1 MNRLHVK
8 SWLLLFLFI
17 GASKAL
23 DPGAVSFKFKEIV
36 TGTQT
41 NFEIYLRMADFSKA
55 HLEAL
60 ERSDKDEHAVGHS
73 FVLYEVYDKDMTRLG
88 VAEGMAILAD
98 IRGRRQLKLSS
109 TQNFVFKFDGF
120 QITAAIDSNPY
131 SPNAGYIIG
140 GSQQYNGAWGT
151 VSPHD
156 GKDGMIGVLLEVYTT
171 VMYDWTRD
179 KKAP

>member
-131 SPNAGYIIG
+131 SPNTGYIIG
-140 GSQQYNGAWGT
+140 GSHQYNGAWGT

-156 GKDGMIGVLLEVYTT
+156 GKGGMIGVLLEVYTT